1 MKAKVF
7 LRKKTQN
14 RLQYFHPWIYE
25 NEIGILEGEAKPG
38 EIVEVFTHIGSYI
51 GLGFFNPHASIRI
64 KMFVFKE
71 KLDFDENFLKE
82 KINKAKL
89 LREQIAYKNNYRIFN
104 AEGDGIPGLIID
116 LFPKVI
122 VFQTLSIGIDYYKE
136 TLIKVLKELFPKH
149 IIYEQNDVF
158 VRNLE
163 GLRLH
168 RKLHNNNENIEN
180 LQYIIDNIPFKLILD
195 KHEKTGI
202 DWEIEPMWNLIK
214 AFIPKSKVLC
224 LFSGFGE
231 FPILANKNQASSI
244 QAVDYNAYSLEISKE
259 NAEAQK
265 CKNINWI
272 QQNVFDYL
280 KTEQYASTMWDIIIL
295 NPPSFIHKKNQL
307 HKAFTAYKELLIRCI
322 NQLKKNG
329 KLLIAFPNYYYSET
343 WITTLMQDLI
353 KDKKRNIQV
362 IKKITGRADHPI
374 SAALPQEEKFHAYL
388 WQVN

>member
-1 MKAKVF
+1 MKTKIF

-25 NEIGILEGEAKPG
+25 NEIGIIEGEPKPG
-38 EIVEVFTHIGSYI
+38 EIVEVFTHLGSYI
-51 GLGFFNPHASIRI
+51 GLGFYNPHASIRI
-64 KMFVFKE
+64 KMFVFKD
-71 KLDFDENFLKE
+71 KLEFDANFLRE
-82 KINKAKL
+82 KIKDAKL
-89 LREQIAYKNNYRIFN
+89 LRKHIAYKNNYRIFN

-122 VFQTLSIGIDYYKE
+122 VFQTLSIGIEYYKE
-136 TLIKVLKELFPKH
+136 TLITVLKALFPKH

-168 RKLHNNNENIEN
+168 RKLHDANNSIDD
-180 LQYIIDNIPFKLILD
+180 LYYIIDNVPFKLILD

-214 AFIPKSKVLC
+214 AFCPNSKVLS
-224 LFSGFGE
+224 LFSGYGE
-231 FPILANKNQASSI
+231 FPILAYKNKSSYI
-244 QAVDYNAYSLEISKE
+244 QAVDYNAYSIQISKE
-259 NAEAQK
+259 NAASQK
-265 CKNINWI
+265 CNTINWL
-272 QQNVFDYL
+272 QENVFDYL
-280 KTEQYASTMWDIIIL
+280 KTEKHTSTLWDIIIL
-295 NPPSFIHKKNQL
+295 NPPSFIHKKTQL
-307 HKAFTAYKELLIRCI
+307 HKAYSAYKELLIRCI
-322 NQLKKNG
+322 SQLKKKG
-329 KLLIAFPNYYYSET
+329 KILIAFPNYYYSDV
-343 WITTLMQDLI
+343 WVTTLMQDLI

-374 SAALPQEEKFHAYL
+374 PAALPQEEKFTAYL